1 MKYSSSQSSRFWYD
15 LKCNVENL
23 KWSSSISV
31 LIGSQMALAAQTLLS
46 QASRVL
52 VSSFSQRL
60 IFLLINTSRFKKK
73 IFLQLFGWHSLNK
86 LSFNCM
92 LNGIK
97 PAIFWYFAKEITLPP
112 RPRRSPRTSRPRNCP
127 RLRQTQLLVE
137 DKELR
142 QTERPKQKVELK

>member
-97 PAIFWYFAKEITLPP
+97 PAIFDTLQKK
-112 RPRRSPRTSRPRNCP
+112 SPC
-127 RLRQTQLLVE
+127 LLVLVGLLVHLVLGTALAFV
-137 DKELR
+137 KLSLLWRTRSSAR
-142 QTERPKQKVELK
+142 QRGLNKR